1 MPKVVASKRVWKL
14 CLSLGLVISAL
25 AFAVFIGCASDAETP
40 ILSPP
45 TATPSATTSSNFK
58 LPSGPDWPLES
69 RILRSEVIARVKL
82 RSVAQV
88 VERNTLWKDIY
99 GKDYYVAALEFTF
112 DVLEYLKGSGGS
124 QLKVIAEDD
133 DEWFETEAEASTK
146 GPDLLSTRIT
156 RWDDREAIVFV
167 RKLSFF
173 SSLKQADRY
182 WLSYARVGGGE
193 EYTIANSSWRVWLPD
208 AATPV
213 SANGSSSGQ
222 STSSGSGGQ
231 RFLLEEPPDSSAS
244 GSASGSSQGNQNTVT
259 LSDLKALIAR
269 LESEVKTGF
278 ASKEYVV
285 KYNLGDYKYT
295 AGDYAWCLSGK
306 YYDIHNASR
315 IRRTDGKHIRYYS
328 TNLTMSSGS
337 PAGTKVYQDEE
348 FANLV
353 GDTDSSDYFMVDWLG
368 GTDANLFTVVYPMRV
383 QTTRPLPA
391 GNYKFFYNPFPFG
404 SAICDALTKEEKERA
419 EYFLTVTAPMG
430 TVHEAFFD
438 PASTSLGLGFQG
450 SQGSLSPASFTYGRS
465 TVAITRI
472 TWSSI
477 GFLTMI
483 LSPSVSLSGKHVEFI
498 KTDGTLAAKLS
509 IDRGDLSGGGGIGVS
524 SEENP
529 EAAAAQAQAQ
539 AAGAKF
545 LFWLVPSAPWKAGD
559 KLMIRIR

>member
-1 MPKVVASKRVWKL
+1 M
-14 CLSLGLVISAL
+14 
-25 AFAVFIGCASDAETP
+25 
-40 ILSPP
+40 
-45 TATPSATTSSNFK
+45 
-58 LPSGPDWPLES
+58 PSGPDWPLES

-112 DVLEYLKGSGGS
+112 DVLEYLKGSGGR
-124 QLKVIAEDD
+124 QLKAIAEDD
-133 DEWFETEAEASTK
+133 DEWFETEAEASAK

-156 RWDDREAIVFV
+156 QWDDREAIVFV

-213 SANGSSSGQ
+213 PANGSSSGQ

-231 RFLLEEPPDSSAS
+231 RFLLEEPPESSAS
-244 GSASGSSQGNQNTVT
+244 GSASGSIQGNQNTVT

-278 ASKEYVV
+278 ASKEYVT

-295 AGDYAWCLSGK
+295 AEDYAWCLSGK
-306 YYDIHNASR
+306 YYDIHNVSR
-315 IRRTDGKHIRYYS
+315 IRRADGKHIRYYS

-368 GTDANLFTVVYPMRV
+368 GTDANLFTVVYPTRI

-419 EYFLTVTAPMG
+419 EYFLTVTAPTG

-438 PASTSLGLGFQG
+438 PVTIDSSVGADESNGVLKPTAFSLGDTPTSITALKWQNGRVILTL
-450 SQGSLSPASFTYGRS
+450 SRYLSLTGKTIDFIALDG
-465 TVAITRI
+465 
-472 TWSSI
+472 
-477 GFLTMI
+477 
-483 LSPSVSLSGKHVEFI
+483 SVSLSLPF
-498 KTDGTLAAKLS
+498 DDAAPDS
-509 IDRGDLSGGGGIGVS
+509 
-524 SEENP
+524 
-529 EAAAAQAQAQ
+529 
-539 AAGAKF
+539 AAGTVTWTVAD
-545 LFWLVPSAPWKAGD
+545 PPWNPGD
-559 KLMIRIR
+559 NLMFRIH